1 MPNTG
6 IYYILLVAL
15 GLSMD
20 TLAIAAAVGIGYR
33 PITGRTFFR
42 IGFHFA
48 LFQVGLFT
56 LGCMAG
62 VFLDRYLSQYDHWI
76 AGGLLWLIGGHM
88 CWQWRR
94 EEVVEYKSDPSRGFS
109 LIFLSV
115 ATSIDAL
122 AAGASLG
129 LLGASV
135 RLSAAIL
142 AAMTVALAI
151 TGLAVGQR
159 LGKFFGRWGMLAG
172 GIVLVALG
180 LKVVIEHLQ
189 AG

>member
-1 MPNTG
+1 
-6 IYYILLVAL
+6 
-15 GLSMD
+15 
-20 TLAIAAAVGIGYR
+20 
-33 PITGRTFFR
+33 
-42 IGFHFA
+42 
-48 LFQVGLFT
+48 
-56 LGCMAG
+56 
-62 VFLDRYLSQYDHWI
+62 
-76 AGGLLWLIGGHM
+76 M
-88 CWQWRR
+88 CWQWWR

-135 RLSAAIL
+135 RLSASIL

-151 TGLAVGQR
+151 TGLAAGQR